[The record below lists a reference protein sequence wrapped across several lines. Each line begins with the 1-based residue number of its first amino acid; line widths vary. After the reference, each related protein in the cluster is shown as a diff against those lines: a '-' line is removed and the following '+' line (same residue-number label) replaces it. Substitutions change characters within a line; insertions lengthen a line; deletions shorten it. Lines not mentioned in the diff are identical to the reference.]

1 MLFQL
6 IIFLIP
12 ICLAGFFL
20 IKAVTT
26 IRRFELILPSA
37 FVCGTS
43 VLVFFLNTSAFIF
56 KPPANIFISCLL
68 LILLSVFL
76 WKNSKDNLTIDF
88 FNRKELIFYIITFI
102 FWALLI
108 FWKANFALIGSDTNL
123 YYSVAHS
130 FLKGNFPFFTPWQP
144 DIFLSYHTGASILL
158 AAFYFFTGLNF
169 QFLHLVFSSFFIFC
183 SIQII
188 VWLIKRHTDVASL
201 LMANLLA
208 ATIFISFG
216 FLYIV
221 WLVFPIQLPNLNS
234 LNQLILWLRELPT
247 VIESIEVYGAPVNL
261 DGLIYFIFHAFGLAI
276 FFLLLVLLLYLKKG
290 TLGGWLVI
298 CLNLATLALVNES
311 IFVAAFPA
319 IVSGMLI
326 IEYREGSLFK
336 NLKKILIVLSLTALV
351 VFYQGGIITA
361 SLTKSHDLEKS
372 ALIYP
377 GKEDVKEDF
386 QGYHQGQEKSK
397 LLPLKSEWLPF
408 WWFHPGVDLLLII
421 SLMFVIYLRV
431 SFNQRLLFLT
441 LFIGGLSS
449 LMAYNYIVPKFLIAN
464 GNRFLALSFLLFSL
478 MIGFA
483 AIFLYESLFKFK
495 KLFFLMIFLWIVLP
509 TILPP
514 LALLSKTRFGENKLI
529 PKTFKSSP
537 GILWLKDNADLSERV
552 MVLDK
557 NAPHPSG
564 QARALVEAGVFAP
577 IFGGNFRAF
586 TIEASPQ
593 YLDIAYFLSPYALA
607 DLKISLLLIDSYFY
621 KSLPEIRK
629 IQLDKDEYFEQVFDN
644 SAGSSDWERIYRIKK
659 DYLTEGAEIDGTF
672 KQLAMSV
679 PKKGRIYIDSEEN
692 FDPSFLRRA
701 IIFSLRDR
709 EIYFLPQ
716 SGVYLNVEQDIN
728 QHNPG
733 MDIEYNF
740 LVLGRNNRPDKVCD
754 CSTKL
759 IWKGLKDEVFIWQ
772 KDSNI

>member
-6 IIFLIP
+6 IIYLIP
-12 ICLAGFFL
+12 IFLSGFFL

-26 IRRFELILPSA
+26 VRRFELILPSA
-37 FVCGTS
+37 FICGIS
-43 VLVFFLNTSAFIF
+43 IFVFLLNTSAFIF
-56 KPPANIFISCLL
+56 RPPANIFISYLL

-76 WKNSKDNLTIDF
+76 WKNSKNDLTIDF
-88 FNRKELIFYIITFI
+88 FNKKELIFYVITFI

-123 YYSVAHS
+123 YYSIAHS

-183 SIQII
+183 SIQIV

-201 LMANLLA
+201 LLANLLA
-208 ATIFISFG
+208 AAVFISFG
-216 FLYIV
+216 FFYIV
-221 WLVFPIQLPNLNS
+221 WPVFPIHLPNLNS
-234 LNQLILWLRELPT
+234 LSQFVLWFRELPT

-276 FFLLLVLLLYLKKG
+276 FFLLLVLLFYLKKG

-319 IVSGMLI
+319 IVLGILI
-326 IEYREGSLFK
+326 VEYRAGSLFK
-336 NLKKILIVLSLTALV
+336 NLKRILIVLSLTSLV
-351 VFYQGGIITA
+351 VFYQGGVITA
-361 SLTKSHDLEKS
+361 SLNKSHDLEKS
-372 ALIYP
+372 ALLFPNKKDI
-377 GKEDVKEDF
+377 KEDF
-386 QGYHQGQEKSK
+386 PGYHIGQEQSK

-408 WWFHPGVDLLLII
+408 RWFHPGVDLLLII
-421 SLMFVIYLRV
+421 SLMLIIKLKVN
-431 SFNQRLLFLT
+431 FNQRLLLLT
-441 LFIGGLSS
+441 LFIGGFSS
-449 LMAYNYIVPKFLIAN
+449 LIAYNYIVPKFLIAN
-464 GNRFLALSFLLFSL
+464 GNRFLSLSFILFSL
-478 MIGFA
+478 VISFS
-483 AIFLYESLFKFK
+483 IIYLYRFK
-495 KLFFLMIFLWIVLP
+495 KTFFIIIFLWIILP

-529 PKTFKSSP
+529 PKTFNSSQ
-537 GILWLKDNADLSERV
+537 GILWLRDNADLSERV

-564 QARALVEAGVFAP
+564 QARGLVEAGIFAP
-577 IFGGNFRAF
+577 LFSGNFRTF

-593 YLDIAYFLSPYALA
+593 YLDLAYFLSPKSLV
-607 DLKISLLLIDSYFY
+607 DLKITLLLIDSYFY
-621 KSLPEIRK
+621 KTLPALRK
-629 IQLDKDEYFEQVFDN
+629 TQLDDADYFEKVFDN

-672 KQLAMSV
+672 TQLVMLA
-679 PKKGRIYIDSEEN
+679 PKDSRIYIDNEEN

-728 QHNPG
+728 QNNPG

-740 LVLGRNNRPDKVCD
+740 LVLGKNTQPDEICD
-754 CSTKL
+754 CSAKL
-759 IWKGLKDEVFIWQ
+759 IWKGLKDEVFIW
-772 KDSNI
+772 KIDPNI